1 MDDPAAPECVARGA
15 AAGAFAAMVPLFG
28 AHLLLAAVVARALR
42 GSVAAA
48 LACCLVIGNPLTH
61 LVVVPLAF
69 ALGHLLLP
77 APPAPGEDWLPPWIA
92 QAIPLGEEALAGGV
106 VLGAAAA
113 GAVFWLVRRLLA
125 RRCRPGG
132 AGA

>member
-1 MDDPAAPECVARGA
+1 
-15 AAGAFAAMVPLFG
+15 MVPLFG

-48 LACCLVIGNPLTH
+48 LACCRVIGNPLTH

-77 APPAPGEDWLPPWIA
+77 VPPAPGEDWLPPWIA
-92 QAIPLGEEALAGGV
+92 QAFPLGEEALAGGV
-106 VLGAAAA
+106 VLGAAAQRGRCFGWCGGCWRGAA
-113 GAVFWLVRRLLA
+113 GRAEPALD
-125 RRCRPGG
+125 GQ
-132 AGA
+132 AGSA